1 MTTYN
6 DGIRKK
12 LKGRKKK
19 GKKSRSKTSKRAR
32 KYGKKPSY

>member
-12 LKGRKKK
+12 LKSRKIKN
-19 GKKSRSKTSKRAR
+19 KKSRSKTSKRAR
-32 KYGKKPSY
+32 KYGKKASY